1 MEDRM
6 NISTPQNT
14 NDLSAYLKKAWE
26 YPILSADE
34 EQELLQRYYNTHCQ
48 IAAEKL
54 ITSHLRLVVKI
65 AMEAKGYDLPVAD
78 LIAEGNIG
86 LLKALHKFDPS
97 KEVRLS
103 TYAMWWI
110 KAAVNDF
117 ILKNWSM
124 VPLGTVSAQKKLFF
138 SIRRIKRELDI
149 MENGELDHAQ
159 AQAISEKADASIQD
173 VHQINN
179 RLQGRDHS
187 LNVPLAEDTNSQ
199 YQDILEDEC
208 PTQEEWL
215 ADKQQ
220 IQLKKKAVGAA
231 LKRLEGRDREIVKA
245 RYLAEEPLSLKKLGQ
260 RFGISSERV
269 RQLEVRA
276 LESIGGFIKK
286 HMTYR
291 QLCHEPT

>member
-1 MEDRM
+1 M

-149 MENGELDHAQ
+149 IENGELNHTQ
-159 AQAISEKADASIQD
+159 AQAISEKTDASIQD

-179 RLQGRDHS
+179 RLAGRDHS
-187 LNVPLAEDTNSQ
+187 LNAPLAEDTTSQ
-199 YQDILEDEC
+199 HQDIQEDEC
-208 PTQEEWL
+208 PTQEERL

-220 IQLKKKAVGAA
+220 VELKKKAVGAA
-231 LKRLEGRDREIVKA
+231 LRRLEGRDREIVKA
-245 RYLAEEPLSLKKLGQ
+245 RYLAEEPLSLKELGQ

-276 LESIGGFIKK
+276 LETIGGFIRK

>member
-1 MEDRM
+1 M
-6 NISTPQNT
+6 
-14 NDLSAYLKKAWE
+14 
-26 YPILSADE
+26 
-34 EQELLQRYYNTHCQ
+34 
-48 IAAEKL
+48 
-54 ITSHLRLVVKI
+54 
-65 AMEAKGYDLPVAD
+65 
-78 LIAEGNIG
+78 AEGNIG

-208 PTQEEWL
+208 PTQEEWF

>member
-48 IAAEKL
+48 VAAEKL

-65 AMEAKGYDLPVAD
+65 AMEAKGYGLPIAD

-110 KAAVNDF
+110 RAAVNDF

-138 SIRRIKRELDI
+138 SIRRIKRELNI

-179 RLQGRDHS
+179 RLAGRDHS
-187 LNVPLAEDTNSQ
+187 LNAPLADDTTSQ
-199 YQDILEDEC
+199 HQDILEDEC
-208 PTQEEWL
+208 PTQEERL
-215 ADKQQ
+215 ADQQ
-220 IQLKKKAVGAA
+220 QTQLKKKAVGAA

-245 RYLAEEPLSLKKLGQ
+245 RYLAEEPLSLKELGQ

-276 LESIGGFIKK
+276 LETIGGFLKK

>member
-1 MEDRM
+1 M

-34 EQELLQRYYNTHCQ
+34 EQELLQRYYNTRCQ

-65 AMEAKGYDLPVAD
+65 AMEAKGYGLPVAD

-138 SIRRIKRELDI
+138 SIRRIKRELNI

-159 AQAISEKADASIQD
+159 AQAISKKADTNIQD

-179 RLQGRDHS
+179 RLSGRDHS
-187 LNVPLAEDTNSQ
+187 LNAPLAEDTNSQ
-199 YQDILEDEC
+199 HQDILEDEC

-215 ADKQQ
+215 TDKQQ
-220 IQLKKKAVGAA
+220 TQLKKKAVGAA

-245 RYLAEEPLSLKKLGQ
+245 RYLAEEPLSLKELGQ

-276 LESIGGFIKK
+276 LETIGVFIRK

>member
-1 MEDRM
+1 M

-14 NDLSAYLKKAWE
+14 NELSAYLKKAWE
-26 YPILSADE
+26 YPILSTDE

-65 AMEAKGYDLPVAD
+65 AMEAKGYGLPVAD

-138 SIRRIKRELDI
+138 SIRRIKREMDI
-149 MENGELDHAQ
+149 IENGELDHTQ
-159 AQAISEKADASIQD
+159 AQAISEKTDASIQD
-173 VHQINN
+173 IHQINN

-187 LNVPLAEDTNSQ
+187 LNAPLAEDTTSQ
-199 YQDILEDEC
+199 HQDILEDEC

-220 IQLKKKAVGAA
+220 TQLKKKAVGAA

-245 RYLAEEPLSLKKLGQ
+245 RYLAEEPLSLKELGQ

-276 LESIGGFIKK
+276 LETIGGFIKK

>member
-1 MEDRM
+1 M

-14 NDLSAYLKKAWE
+14 NELSAYLKKVWE
-26 YPILSADE
+26 YPILSAEE
-34 EQELLQRYYNTHCQ
+34 EQKLLQHYHNTHCQ

-65 AMEAKGYDLPVAD
+65 AMEAKGYGLPVAD

-187 LNVPLAEDTNSQ
+187 LNAPLAEDTTSQ
-199 YQDILEDEC
+199 HQDILEDEC

-220 IQLKKKAVGAA
+220 TQLKKKAVGAA

-245 RYLAEEPLSLKKLGQ
+245 RYLAEEPLSLKELGQ

-276 LESIGGFIKK
+276 LETIGGFLKK

>member
-1 MEDRM
+1 M

-48 IAAEKL
+48 TAAEKL

-65 AMEAKGYDLPVAD
+65 AMEAKGYGLPIAD

-110 KAAVNDF
+110 RAAVNDF

-187 LNVPLAEDTNSQ
+187 LNAPLAEDTNSQ

-245 RYLAEEPLSLKKLGQ
+245 RYLAEEPLSLKELGQ

-276 LESIGGFIKK
+276 LETIGGFIKK

>member
-1 MEDRM
+1 M

-14 NDLSAYLKKAWE
+14 NELSTYLKKAWE

-34 EQELLQRYYNTHCQ
+34 EQNLLHRYHNTNCQ

-65 AMEAKGYDLPVAD
+65 AMDAKGYGLPVAD
-78 LIAEGNIG
+78 LIAEGNVG
-86 LLKALHKFDPS
+86 LLKALHKFDPT
-97 KEVRLS
+97 KEVRFS

-149 MENGELDHAQ
+149 MESGVLDHAQ
-159 AQAISEKADASIQD
+159 AQAISDKADASIQD

-187 LNVPLAEDTNSQ
+187 LNAPLADDTNSQ
-199 YQDILEDEC
+199 HQDILEDEC
-208 PTQEEWL
+208 PTQEERL
-215 ADKQQ
+215 VDKQQ

-245 RYLAEEPLSLKKLGQ
+245 RYLAEEPSSLKELGQ

-276 LESIGGFIKK
+276 LESIGAFIKK